1 MIWAAATSLALAAVL
16 GFVLTL
22 LTLPGL
28 WLPVLVALGFQW
40 FEATMFSWWTIGAAV
55 LLGVAAEALEFVA
68 TAAGAAKAG
77 GTKRS
82 AAGAILGTIA
92 GALVGSAL
100 LLFPIGT
107 ILGAVVGA
115 GAGAVLLDKTRDQR
129 TWTESTKVG
138 AGAAAARGIAL
149 VIKASFTALIAMVLI
164 IAAISDML

>member
-1 MIWAAATSLALAAVL
+1 MIWAAAISLLLAALL

-28 WLPVLVALGFQW
+28 WLPLLVALGFQW
-40 FEATMFSWWTIGAAV
+40 FEPTMFSWWTIGAAV

-92 GALVGSAL
+92 GALVGSVL
-100 LLFPIGT
+100 LIFPVGT

-149 VIKASFTALIAMVLI
+149 VIKASFSALIALLLI
-164 IAAISDML
+164 IAAIATSF

>member
-1 MIWAAATSLALAAVL
+1 MIWGAAISLFVAALL

-28 WLPVLVALGFQW
+28 WLPLLVALVFQW
-40 FEATMFSWWTIGAAV
+40 FEPTMFSWWTLAAAA
-55 LLGVAAEALEFVA
+55 LLGVAAEALEFIA

-92 GALVGSAL
+92 GALVGSAI

-107 ILGAVVGA
+107 ILGAVIGA

-129 TWTESTKVG
+129 TWTESTRVG

-149 VIKASFTALIAMVLI
+149 FIKASFTAVIALLLI
-164 IAAISDML
+164 IAAMIESL